1 MRLRAMSIQSRRASN
16 VGSQVD
22 GQPPH
27 LSIELNDILPG
38 EAIFNSDR
46 ALSLQEHAGNVPR
59 VKPEEIR
66 TPAAPVSLENKK
78 DSLDRDTA
86 AVEESS
92 EARLERLGRQRP
104 EVFDSIWSEIGF
116 VFSISMSQVL
126 TV

>member
-1 MRLRAMSIQSRRASN
+1 MSIQSRRASN

-22 GQPPH
+22 GQSPH
-27 LSIELNDILPG
+27 LSIELNDILTG

-46 ALSLQEHAGNVPR
+46 ALSLQEHAGNVPP

-66 TPAAPVSLENKK
+66 TPSAPVPLENKK